1 MRYMLAWPSAAR
13 WSEFEVIT
21 PKTKSDES
29 NYNI

>member
-21 PKTKSDES
+21 PKTKRDES